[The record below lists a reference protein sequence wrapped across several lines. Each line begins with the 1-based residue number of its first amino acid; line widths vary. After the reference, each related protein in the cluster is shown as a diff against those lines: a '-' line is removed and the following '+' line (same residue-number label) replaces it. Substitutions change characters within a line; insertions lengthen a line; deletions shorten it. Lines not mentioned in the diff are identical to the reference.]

1 MTELY
6 NDRDYFDRM
15 FASIDDNFREIKG
28 RLDKL
33 NGSVARHE
41 KIINENL
48 PHSVNHCPQVK
59 VIENLKDNMVTEK
72 AVKKTIYIAFGII
85 CALIGALWGVK
96 ELFL

>member
-15 FASIDDNFREIKG
+15 FASIDDNFHEIKG

>member
-15 FASIDDNFREIKG
+15 FASIDDNFHEVKG

-41 KIINENL
+41 KVINENL

-85 CALIGALWGVK
+85 CALIGALWGIK
-96 ELFL
+96 EIFL